1 MDWLP
6 LTWITCLALP
16 PNWVR
21 STSLEH
27 CFFSYLIWIFV
38 VLGIWTWSC
47 FLHGSTN
54 PVILGERIFLTI
66 FANWKYRFKIT
77 YCFVFTISKRTRGF
91 STEILFLEAAMLNYI
106 LIPTMFAEGWNSL
119 WLGSL
124 TFLMDGLEELGL
136 IDWTWCCF
144 IWLFVFEGPRH
155 SSGHWETTTSVI
167 KLTIVSVLTRP
178 VDIWISLITQQLTS
192 HLLFYA
198 SPNSRLRND
207 QPWDVTIMVVTF

>member
-1 MDWLP
+1 MDWRP

-47 FLHGSTN
+47 FLHSSTN

-66 FANWKYRFKIT
+66 FANWKYWFKIT

-91 STEILFLEAAMLNYI
+91 SAEILFLEAIMLNYV
-106 LIPTMFAEGWNSL
+106 LVGAMLAKSRAHFRLS
-119 WLGSL
+119 SL
-124 TFLMDGLEELGL
+124 TLLL
-136 IDWTWCCF
+136 DW
-144 IWLFVFEGPRH
+144 
-155 SSGHWETTTSVI
+155 SK
-167 KLTIVSVLTRP
+167 KLSL
-178 VDIWISLITQQLTS
+178 VDWAWIFLITFLV
-192 HLLFYA
+192 F
-198 SPNSRLRND
+198 
-207 QPWDVTIMVVTF
+207 